1 MARSTGHRPAARR
14 RGRAANI
21 VGWLVCLVVVPGVG
35 ISLIVGSV
43 LEHGDAARTSYTQ
56 GHGVRRNARVI
67 SEHTTNSGKNA
78 YSAVAVRL
86 RGPVDG
92 QDTTT
97 VHVNGAPGYSP
108 GAPVTVL
115 VDPRDPGYAELPGAP
130 YTSNAQW
137 QIPLGIGLA
146 CIVVIPFCI
155 GVVVLRQRRSRRRL
169 TRSLL
174 R

>member
-1 MARSTGHRPAARR
+1 MARSTGQRPAARR
-14 RGRAANI
+14 RWRAANI

-43 LEHGDAARTSYTQ
+43 LEHGDAARTSDTQ
-56 GHGVRRNARVI
+56 AHGVRRAARVI
-67 SEHTTNSGKNA
+67 SEHTTSSGKES
-78 YSAVAVRL
+78 YSAVAVRFS
-86 RGPVDG
+86 GPVSG
-92 QDTTT
+92 HDTTT
-97 VHVNGAPGYSP
+97 VHVSGAPRYSP
-108 GAPVTVL
+108 GAPVTIL

-137 QIPLGIGLA
+137 QIPLVIGLA
-146 CIVVIPFCI
+146 CIVVIPFCL
-155 GVVVLRQRRSRRRL
+155 GVVVLRKRRSRRRL